1 MFGMFFFLT
10 QFLQDVLGYSPLA
23 TGLGFLPLTACLF
36 LSSQTSARLAARVPQ
51 RTLLLAGFTLS
62 ALGLFW
68 ISHLSAVS
76 GYPSVLGPLVL
87 VGLGNGLAFV
97 PLTSLALAGVAPTD
111 AGAASGLVNVTQ
123 QIGSALG
130 LALLVTVYDAAS
142 GSTTSTGSSAFI
154 AGTDR
159 AFLVSAGLLVLTIA
173 LSAVVLRTRPP
184 ALPDDL
190 DLELDLELAAAK
202 ATH

>member
-1 MFGMFFFLT
+1 M
-10 QFLQDVLGYSPLA
+10 
-23 TGLGFLPLTACLF
+23 
-36 LSSQTSARLAARVPQ
+36 PQ

-142 GSTTSTGSSAFI
+142 GATTSTGSSAFI

-159 AFLVSAGLLVLTIA
+159 AYLVSAGLLVLTIA

-184 ALPDDL
+184 ALPDEL
-190 DLELDLELAAAK
+190 DLELDLELAAAE